1 MEAAAL
7 VLATAVPTEAVVLVA
22 GGATVSMTFVEI
34 QVKVAFTKVRVN
46 VFSLPMN
53 TPLATGTKDLVDGS
67 PTENPGGDRGQHMV
81 EVLGGSRRSLS

>member
-34 QVKVAFTKVRVN
+34 QVKVAFTKVRGQCV
-46 VFSLPMN
+46 
-53 TPLATGTKDLVDGS
+53 LVAHEYTTRDGDEALGRWLTHGKS
-67 PTENPGGDRGQHMV
+67 RGWPGAAH
-81 EVLGGSRRSLS
+81 GGSTRT